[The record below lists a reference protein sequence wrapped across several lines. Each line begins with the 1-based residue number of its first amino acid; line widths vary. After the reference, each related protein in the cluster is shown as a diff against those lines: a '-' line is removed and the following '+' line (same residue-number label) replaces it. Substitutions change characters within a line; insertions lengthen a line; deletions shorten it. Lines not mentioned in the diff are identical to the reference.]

1 MDTFDE
7 SMAPRWRELL
17 KRREQQ
23 LRAMLQEPGEQ
34 EPGGHEVLDFK
45 DIANEESLAAVDEM
59 QAEHAAR
66 ELKQVLAAL
75 ARLDSHGYGLCQ
87 ACGEPIDLQRLAAMP
102 ATPLCIACQTR
113 QEQERPP
120 ATRR

>member
-7 SMAPRWRELL
+7 SMAPRWRDLL

-23 LRAMLQEPGEQ
+23 LRALLREPGE
-34 EPGGHEVLDFK
+34 PDAGGHEVTDFK
-45 DIANEESLAAVDEM
+45 DIASEESMAAVDEV

-66 ELKQVLAAL
+66 ELQQVLAAL
-75 ARLDSHGYGLCQ
+75 ARLDSHSYGLCVR
-87 ACGEPIDLQRLAAMP
+87 CGEPIDLQRLAAMP

-113 QEQERPP
+113 QEQERTTAP
-120 ATRR
+120 RR

>member
-7 SMAPRWRELL
+7 SMAPRWRDLL

-23 LRAMLQEPGEQ
+23 LRALLREPGDQ
-34 EPGGHEVLDFK
+34 DDGGHEVVDFK
-45 DIANEESLAAVDEM
+45 DIANEESMAAVDEM

-75 ARLDSHGYGLCQ
+75 ARLDSHSYGLCQ
-87 ACGEPIDLQRLAAMP
+87 QCGEPIDLQRLTALP
-102 ATPLCIACQTR
+102 ATSLCIACQTR
-113 QEQERPP
+113 QEQERQP